1 MDRGSIVY
9 SCTRDTMDEAAMKR
23 AMAI

>member
-9 SCTRDTMDEAAMKR
+9 SAGRDSVDETALKR
-23 AMAI
+23 AMAL